1 MCVDQVDPELLVAS
15 FFLCFDELGEVDPVL
30 QPSYVTGMELIL
42 FLKRNPKHFWKIL
55 DFF

>member
-30 QPSYVTGMELIL
+30 QPGCVTGMELIP
-42 FLKRNPKHFWKIL
+42 FLNPKQFGKIL
-55 DFF
+55 DFL